1 MLSFKAFLATQDDSI
16 TDDEAIDKYA
26 EYKVEFSR
34 QQLNEFFVAH
44 KEEEWFREK
53 YHPEL
58 QQDRNNQALSCIKNR
73 FQLFM
78 ELYNNGNLKELRLE
92 EDSAEDIE
100 TFLDCFVTRLEGGT
114 EEDVQNLIN
123 KQPLQKELHKTAS
136 IHLRT
141 IHPFAKRE
149 EVEALCKKYP
159 GFLRLSLSDPQPD
172 KKWVRKGWASFS
184 RDAKIK
190 EICLSLSSVRLKVKS
205 IFFW

>member
-1 MLSFKAFLATQDDSI
+1 MEGEDSRSFRPTMLSFKAFLATQDDSI

-92 EDSAEDIE
+92 EDS
-100 TFLDCFVTRLEGGT
+100 F
-114 EEDVQNLIN
+114 Q
-123 KQPLQKELHKTAS
+123 LQKDGGVRPVGDLTIAALRAYWSKTPPKPTTTFR
-136 IHLRT
+136 I
-141 IHPFAKRE
+141 
-149 EVEALCKKYP
+149 
-159 GFLRLSLSDPQPD
+159 SL
-172 KKWVRKGWASFS
+172 G
-184 RDAKIK
+184 I
-190 EICLSLSSVRLKVKS
+190 
-205 IFFW
+205 